1 MIPMRVGFTLTPE
14 DKIEL
19 EKYQECVTEAIMQ
32 KARDICSGSPVRS
45 PYILYYNNYSA
56 KLM

>member
-32 KARDICSGSPVRS
+32 KARGICSGSPVRS
-45 PYILYYNNYSA
+45 HIFYIAIIIVQN
-56 KLM
+56 